1 MYSDEVVKKIKSA
14 KSEYE
19 ITRIMASARKGE
31 IQYRHIKIN
40 LQNIQ
45 YLVMFKPKKIWR
57 NRQMPFK
64 LFCDVCSEEIPMVK
78 NYR

>member
-31 IQYRHIKIN
+31 I
-40 LQNIQ
+40 
-45 YLVMFKPKKIWR
+45 
-57 NRQMPFK
+57 
-64 LFCDVCSEEIPMVK
+64 
-78 NYR
+78 